1 MSKIEGPA
9 RPDLLK
15 ASDAEIE
22 EAVKFADAMALRGL
36 LYQLTGDEELKQVG
50 LKKVLG
56 GYLERNVMATDEDVA
71 MVRRKAADFLKAYRD
86 SGAGPIDIGPADR
99 LPTSLGLMRGETI
112 PEESLGLYIEETAL
126 DPWARTPQWRAE
138 PDPERLENFR
148 VVIVGAGMGG
158 LVSALHC
165 KRAGI
170 PYTVIE
176 KNAGVG
182 GTWYENRYPG
192 SRLDSPSRSYTH
204 LFGVDFPYANPFS
217 PWSENQRYFSWV
229 ADFFDLRKDM
239 VFEPGTRRLRSG
251 RSSRPTSTA
260 WRRCCAPM
268 R

>member
-56 GYLERNVMATDEDVA
+56 GYLERNVLATDEDVA

-86 SGAGPIDIGPADR
+86 SGAGPIDIGPLDR

-126 DPWARTPQWRAE
+126 DPWARTPQWRAT
-138 PDPERLENFR
+138 PDPKRLENFH

-182 GTWYENRYPG
+182 ASIRPAVPTRTCSGSISPMPTRSRHGPRTSVISVG
-192 SRLDSPSRSYTH
+192 SRTSSTCARTWCSKPRSIRSPGMR
-204 LFGVDFPYANPFS
+204 P
-217 PWSENQRYFSWV
+217 
-229 ADFFDLRKDM
+229 
-239 VFEPGTRRLRSG
+239 LRSG
-251 RSSRPTSTA
+251 RSSPPTSRA